1 MPRDAGETRER
12 LIDAGQHLFAADGV
26 FTTPLKRV
34 VDAAGQRNPSALHYH
49 FGGRSGLLF
58 AIIERHNAQI
68 EAVRQQMLDSA
79 VHPSLYDLVRAFVL
93 PQSNL
98 LADEGGRE
106 FLSIISQLSD
116 TFDRWDDDEKAT
128 PPQALRTMRMIDA
141 AMPSGLSP
149 VLRRERITRFL
160 ELVTEALGG
169 RARQVAS
176 GRSLKID
183 DTTFTAN
190 LIDMAVGALS
200 APPTGSG

>member
-68 EAVRQQMLDSA
+68 EAERRQMLDTA
-79 VHPSLYDLVRAFVL
+79 VQPSLYDLVRAFVL

-160 ELVTEALGG
+160 ELVTEALGS

-183 DTTFTAN
+183 DDAFIAN

-200 APPTGSG
+200 APSSR